1 MTTKTKP
8 PTKLKSKSTQTF
20 IRLNV
25 DAKLD
30 NLLKKYEKQYHL
42 LNRGD
47 VVRMLLSEVDY
58 IKSQPKSTAKNF
70 FDSLESGDKDINELE
85 ALEIANQLLDR

>member
-1 MTTKTKP
+1 MTTKTLTKP
-8 PTKLKSKSTQTF
+8 KTKSTQTF

-30 NLLKKYEKQYHL
+30 DLLKKYEKQYQL

-47 VVRMLLSEVDY
+47 VVRMLLSEADF
-58 IKSQPKSTAKNF
+58 IKSQPKVTANNF
-70 FDSLESGDKDINELE
+70 FASLKSGDTEISENE
-85 ALEIANQLLDR
+85 ALEITNQLLDR